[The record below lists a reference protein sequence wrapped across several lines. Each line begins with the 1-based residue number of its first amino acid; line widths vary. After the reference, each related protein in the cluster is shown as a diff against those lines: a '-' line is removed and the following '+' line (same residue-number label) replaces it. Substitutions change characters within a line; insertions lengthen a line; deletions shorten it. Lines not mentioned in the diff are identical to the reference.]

1 MARNNTD
8 MKLEAVILSGIVF
21 FSQFFCF
28 NDKGGKIEDE
38 KGSRRKHSCVR
49 REVLIILP

>member
-21 FSQFFCF
+21 FSQFFF
-28 NDKGGKIEDE
+28 FLMIKGVKLRMRRDQEENIVVLEGKF
-38 KGSRRKHSCVR
+38 
-49 REVLIILP
+49 